1 MFFQNIFWRE
11 MSLKQIIKESFW
23 ALYSP
28 KLVQYIQKPRSA
40 GAFSQEDAR
49 SCALR
54 LVEGEAGARE
64 HGNYGKYFWLVDPND
79 GIVVDAKYQV
89 YGESILVGLF
99 EAASSLI
106 VGKNYDQAARLH
118 IEVLDNALRD
128 KNAVSAFPKDAVA
141 HVSIVIEAIK
151 ICAQQCMDIPISLTY
166 DAPPIQFSSLEGEGY
181 PGFDKLSLSE
191 KISLIDQV
199 LDQEVRPYVEM
210 DAGGVEVIG
219 LQQDQL
225 TIAYQGNCT
234 SCFSATGATLSFIQQ
249 VIRAKVDPKL
259 RVIPNL

>member
-1 MFFQNIFWRE
+1 
-11 MSLKQIIKESFW
+11 MSLQQILKEPFW

-28 KLVQYIQKPRSA
+28 KLSQYIEKPRSV
-40 GAFSQEDAR
+40 GAFTKEDAQ
-49 SCALR
+49 STALR
-54 LVEGEAGARE
+54 LVEGAAGDLE
-64 HGNYGKYFWLVDPND
+64 LGNFGKYYWLVDPND

-89 YGESILVGLF
+89 YGESILIGLF
-99 EAASSLI
+99 EAASALI
-106 VGKNYDQAARLH
+106 VGKNYDQAARIH

-128 KNAVSAFPKDAVA
+128 KNNVSAFPKEAVA
-141 HVSIVIEAIK
+141 HVSIVTEAIK
-151 ICAQQCMDIPISLTY
+151 MCAQQCMDIPISLTY
-166 DAPPIQFSSLEGEGY
+166 EAPPAPLSAVEGEGY

-191 KISLIDQV
+191 KIAFIDQV
-199 LDQEVRPYVEM
+199 LDQEVRPYIEM

-249 VIRAKVDPKL
+249 VIQAKVDPKL
-259 RVIPNL
+259 RVVPNL